1 MMKSHFLRWT
11 PILLAV
17 LLSAC
22 ADPDAPVTDSK
33 QDAATVAAAKAE
45 DSDPSRVVAKESTPS
60 EAADTSVREI
70 DWDSLIPDDFR
81 PDKLME
87 EYQVDQLEDDDPRA
101 VELME
106 KLQELWDQ
114 APVRPDMDGAQV
126 KLPGFVV
133 PVEADSEETTG
144 FLLVPYYG
152 ACVHVPPPPA
162 NQTVY
167 VQAQQGQGTRP
178 KLFDIVSV
186 TGTMRVQRVENEM
199 AAAGYTLDA
208 VRIEPYEERYEEP
221 GEESAEEP

>member
-1 MMKSHFLRWT
+1 MKSPLIRWT
-11 PILLAV
+11 PVFLAL

-22 ADPDAPVTDSK
+22 GDDDTPLAMSESARQAPLDPPPVEVE
-33 QDAATVAAAKAE
+33 VAL
-45 DSDPSRVVAKESTPS
+45 S
-60 EAADTSVREI
+60 EAAPVAPEEVPDGPAREI

-81 PDKLME
+81 PDKLMQ
-87 EYQVDQLEDDDPRA
+87 EYQVEDLADDDPRA
-101 VELME
+101 QELMD
-106 KLQELWDQ
+106 KLRALWDQ
-114 APVRPDMDGAQV
+114 APVRDDLDGAQV

-167 VQAQQGQGTRP
+167 VQAEAGKGTTP
-178 KLFDIVSV
+178 KLFDVVSV
-186 TGTMRVQRVENEM
+186 TGTMRVERVENEM

-208 VRIEPYEERYEEP
+208 VKIEPFEDAPPEEQP
-221 GEESAEEP
+221 